1 MAAAEAICEAVTRPN
16 MRFVSIK
23 TPEQLSLLSFH
34 RAQTGFVKSR
44 TAQINQIRELLAEFG
59 IVLPPDIVA
68 FSRHVPAL
76 LEDAENCLTMPFR
89 QLSSYL

>member
-1 MAAAEAICEAVTRPN
+1 
-16 MRFVSIK
+16 
-23 TPEQLSLLSFH
+23 LSFH

-44 TAQINQIRELLAEFG
+44 AAQINQIRELLAEFG
-59 IVLPPDIVA
+59 IVFPPDIVA

-76 LEDAENCLTMPFR
+76 PEDAENCLTMPFR